1 MSEDGSYGNG
11 LERRWVDCGSVRH
24 PRAGPGDI
32 DSVRATMNG
41 TLLLVED
48 DLRIRRALV
57 LALNDENYRVLE
69 AASGEEA
76 LRHLAQPD
84 HPVELVLLDL
94 MLPGIDGLGVCR
106 RIREQ
111 GDMPIIIVTARTDS
125 TDVIAGLEAG
135 ADDYV
140 TKPLV
145 ASELAARVRALMRR
159 TRGPATLPAF
169 TVGAILV
176 EPAEG
181 RAQLE
186 TEDIHLT
193 KTELRLLC
201 ELAAAGGRVVT
212 REQLLERV
220 WDYDYFGDTRLLDV
234 HISRLRRKVEDDAT
248 HPEHVLTVRGQG
260 YRLVP

>member
-1 MSEDGSYGNG
+1 MGSRNVVSAALRPSTPSAAPADSGNS
-11 LERRWVDCGSVRH
+11 W
-24 PRAGPGDI
+24 
-32 DSVRATMNG
+32 ATMNE

-48 DLRIRRALV
+48 DVRIRKALV
-57 LALNDENYRVLE
+57 LALADENYRVLE
-69 AASGEEA
+69 APSGEDA
-76 LRHLAQPD
+76 LRRLAQAD
-84 HPVELVLLDL
+84 PVVDLVLLDL

-125 TDVIAGLEAG
+125 ADVIAGLEAG

-140 TKPLV
+140 TKPLI

-159 TRGPATLPAF
+159 TRGAGAQASF
-169 TVGAILV
+169 TVGGIFV

-181 RAQLE
+181 RAHRGA
-186 TEDIHLT
+186 DDVHLT
-193 KTELRLLC
+193 KTEFRLLC
-201 ELAAAGGRVVT
+201 ELAAADGRVVS

-234 HISRLRRKVEDDAT
+234 HVSRLRRKVETDASR
-248 HPEHVLTVRGQG
+248 PEHILTVRGQG
-260 YRLVP
+260 YRMIR

>member
-1 MSEDGSYGNG
+1 
-11 LERRWVDCGSVRH
+11 
-24 PRAGPGDI
+24 
-32 DSVRATMNG
+32 MNE

-48 DLRIRRALV
+48 DVRIRRSLV
-57 LALNDENYRVLE
+57 LALGDENYRVVE
-69 AASGEEA
+69 APSGEEA
-76 LRHLAQPD
+76 LRHLAQID
-84 HPVELVLLDL
+84 HRIDLVLLDL

-111 GDMPIIIVTARTDS
+111 GAMPIIIITARTGS
-125 TDVIAGLEAG
+125 ADVIAGLEAG

-145 ASELAARVRALMRR
+145 ASELGARVRALMRR
-159 TRGPATLPAF
+159 TRGAGTPSSF
-169 TVGAILV
+169 TVGAVLV

-181 RAQLE
+181 RASIG

-201 ELAAAGGRVVT
+201 ELAAAAGRVVT

-234 HISRLRRKVEDDAT
+234 HVSRLRRKIEDDVT
-248 HPEHVLTVRGQG
+248 RPEHILTVRGQG
-260 YRLVP
+260 YRMVP

>member
-1 MSEDGSYGNG
+1 
-11 LERRWVDCGSVRH
+11 
-24 PRAGPGDI
+24 
-32 DSVRATMNG
+32 MNE

-57 LALNDENYRVLE
+57 LALSDENYRVLE
-69 AASGEEA
+69 APTGEEA
-76 LRHLAQPD
+76 LRHLAQSD
-84 HPVELVLLDL
+84 HTVDLVLLDL

-125 TDVIAGLEAG
+125 VDIIAGLEAG

-145 ASELAARVRALMRR
+145 ANELAARVRALMRR
-159 TRGPATLPAF
+159 TRGAGALPSF
-169 TVGAILV
+169 TVGAV
-176 EPAEG
+176 FVDPAEG
-181 RAQLE
+181 RAQLG

-193 KTELRLLC
+193 KTEMRLLC
-201 ELAAAGGRVVT
+201 ELAAAGGRVVS

-234 HISRLRRKVEDDAT
+234 HVSRLRRKVEKDAT
-248 HPEHVLTVRGQG
+248 RPEHILTVRGQG
-260 YRLVP
+260 YRMVP